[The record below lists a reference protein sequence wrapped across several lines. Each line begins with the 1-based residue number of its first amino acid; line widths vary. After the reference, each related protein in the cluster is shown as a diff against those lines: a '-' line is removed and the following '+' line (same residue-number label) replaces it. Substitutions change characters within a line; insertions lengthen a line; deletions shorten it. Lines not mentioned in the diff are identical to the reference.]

1 MARPLTLVLLCGT
14 TLALPLATR
23 AQDHG
28 SHAAH
33 QPARTPPPAEDHSGH
48 AGHQPAQTP
57 SPTGD
62 HSGHAGHT
70 PPPPGDHS
78 GHDGHDMSAHDMGG
92 HTMTGA
98 LGSHPMSR
106 EASGTSWQPDAA
118 HHGGVHRQAG
128 DWTLMG
134 HAELN
139 LVHTDQ
145 SGPRG
150 DAMTFVAGMVMA
162 SARRDFDNGSTLN
175 LRAMLSPDPFMGEEG
190 YPLLL
195 ASGETA
201 DGIEPLI
208 DRQHPHDLF
217 MELSAS
223 YAWRLSD
230 SDSVVIYGGLP
241 GEPAFGPPA
250 FMHRPAAI
258 ASPEAPITHHW
269 LDSTHITFGVLTAGW
284 IHDGFKLEAS
294 AFRGREPN
302 EERYDIETG
311 DLDSWSVRA
320 SWNPT
325 PNWALQVSRADVVS
339 PEQLEPDEDE
349 VRWSASALYTAPF
362 MDGDWSLSA
371 AFGRKIDDHD
381 VARDAWLLEASA
393 SPDGRWTGF
402 SRIERIETAELEHG
416 HGGGHGDTY
425 TVGRATLGLVCDFR
439 LNDTMVVGLGGSWA
453 FNFVPDAL
461 EADYGGD
468 PDGAMVFVRLR
479 IQ

>member
-1 MARPLTLVLLCGT
+1 MTPEPLIRAAIAVLAA
-14 TLALPLATR
+14 LALPLTVQ

-28 SHAAH
+28 GHAEH
-33 QPARTPPPAEDHSGH
+33 QPPTDHVDH
-48 AGHQPAQTP
+48 AGHDAPPAV
-57 SPTGD
+57 D
-62 HSGHAGHT
+62 HSAHAM
-70 PPPPGDHS
+70 PDH
-78 GHDGHDMSAHDMGG
+78 A
-92 HTMTGA
+92 MTGA
-98 LGSHPMSR
+98 LGPHPMSR

-118 HHGGVHRQAG
+118 RHGGLHRRAG

-134 HAELN
+134 HVELD

-150 DAMTFVAGMVMA
+150 DAMTFVAGMVMG
-162 SARRDFDNGSTLN
+162 SARREFADGSTLN

-195 ASGETA
+195 AAGETA
-201 DGIEPLI
+201 DGIEPLV

-230 SDSVVIYGGLP
+230 RDSLFVYGGLP

-250 FMHRPAAI
+250 FMHRPAAL

-284 IHDGFKLEAS
+284 IHGAVKLEAS
-294 AFRGREPN
+294 AFRGREPD
-302 EERYDIETG
+302 EDRHDIETG
-311 DLDSWSVRA
+311 ELDSWSVRA

-325 PNWALQVSRADVVS
+325 PNWALQLSRAEVTS
-339 PEQLEPDEDE
+339 PEQLAPDEDE

-362 MDGDWSLSA
+362 LDGDWSLTA

-381 VARDAWLLEASA
+381 VARDAWLVEASA

-402 SRIERIETAELEHG
+402 TRLERIETAELDH
-416 HGGGHGDTY
+416 HGGGHGDSR
-425 TVGRATLGLVCDFR
+425 TVGRAAFGLVRDFR
-439 LNDTMVVGLGGSWA
+439 LSATTTLGVGGSWA
-453 FNFVPDAL
+453 FHFVPDAL
-461 EADYGGD
+461 EGHYGGD
-468 PDGAMVFVRLR
+468 PGGAMVFVRLR

>member
-48 AGHQPAQTP
+48 TGHQPAQTP

-230 SDSVVIYGGLP
+230 SDSVVI
-241 GEPAFGPPA
+241 
-250 FMHRPAAI
+250 
-258 ASPEAPITHHW
+258 
-269 LDSTHITFGVLTAGW
+269 
-284 IHDGFKLEAS
+284 
-294 AFRGREPN
+294 
-302 EERYDIETG
+302 
-311 DLDSWSVRA
+311 
-320 SWNPT
+320 
-325 PNWALQVSRADVVS
+325 
-339 PEQLEPDEDE
+339 
-349 VRWSASALYTAPF
+349 
-362 MDGDWSLSA
+362 
-371 AFGRKIDDHD
+371 
-381 VARDAWLLEASA
+381 
-393 SPDGRWTGF
+393 
-402 SRIERIETAELEHG
+402 
-416 HGGGHGDTY
+416 
-425 TVGRATLGLVCDFR
+425 
-439 LNDTMVVGLGGSWA
+439 
-453 FNFVPDAL
+453 
-461 EADYGGD
+461 
-468 PDGAMVFVRLR
+468 
-479 IQ
+479 